1 MSKILGGGGV
11 PAFELPTDAQ
21 TTATPSGLAVQH
33 IVEGTGKQPG
43 ATDQVTVH
51 YAGWLLSGKLFDSSY
66 GRGESIS
73 FGLNQVISGWTEG
86 LQLMK
91 EGGKAKLIIPAELAY
106 GSRGAPP
113 SIGPNEKLLFQVELI
128 KVG

>member
-1 MSKILGGGGV
+1 MSISD
-11 PAFELPTDAQ
+11 PTFELPTDEQ
-21 TTATPSGLAVQH
+21 TTATSTGLAVQH
-33 IVEGTGKQPG
+33 LVEGTGKQPG
-43 ATDQVTVH
+43 ATDMVTVH
-51 YAGWLLSGKLFDSSY
+51 YAGWTLSGDLFDSSY

-73 FGLNQVISGWTEG
+73 FGLNQVIAGWTEG

-91 EGGKAKLIIPAELAY
+91 EGGKAKLVIPSELAY

-113 SIGPNEKLLFQVELI
+113 AIGANETLLFQVELI